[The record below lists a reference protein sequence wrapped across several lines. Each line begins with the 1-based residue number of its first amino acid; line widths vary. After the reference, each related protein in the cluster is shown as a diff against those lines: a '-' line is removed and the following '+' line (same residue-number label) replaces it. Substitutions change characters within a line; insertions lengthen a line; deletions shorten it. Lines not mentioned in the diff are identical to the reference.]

1 MAEKQSQPGKPTGML
16 HKVESRKRLS
26 EVAQDL
32 EAACQKYKFA
42 IHDLKEEMK
51 QKGIKFNLHCLVY
64 EVSGPHQGG
73 EGSEANGEMSAAL
86 PCRVSVYRQGS
97 GVTLV
102 AIRPTAAVEMF
113 RAPQLRSMAE
123 EVEAVMLKIMHEAA
137 V

>member
-1 MAEKQSQPGKPTGML
+1 
-16 HKVESRKRLS
+16 
-26 EVAQDL
+26 
-32 EAACQKYKFA
+32 
-42 IHDLKEEMK
+42 MK

-113 RAPQLRSMAE
+113 HAPQLRSMAE
-123 EVEAVMLKIMHEAA
+123 EVEAVMLKIMDEAA

>member
-64 EVSGPHQGG
+64 EVSSPHQGG

-102 AIRPTAAVEMF
+102 AIRPTAAVEVF
-113 RAPQLRSMAE
+113 HAPQLRSMAE
-123 EVEAVMLKIMHEAA
+123 EVEAVMLKIMDEAA

>member
-42 IHDLKEEMK
+42 IHDLKEDMQ

-64 EVSGPHQGG
+64 EVSGPPQSG
-73 EGSEANGEMSAAL
+73 EGSEANGEMSTAL

-113 RAPQLRSMAE
+113 LAPPLSSMAD
-123 EVEAVMLKIMHEAA
+123 EVETLMSQIM
-137 V
+137 

>member
-1 MAEKQSQPGKPTGML
+1 ML

-64 EVSGPHQGG
+64 EVSGPHPGRDA
-73 EGSEANGEMSAAL
+73 SEANGGMSAAL

-102 AIRPTAAVEMF
+102 AILPTAAVEMF
-113 RAPQLRSMAE
+113 HAPQLRSMAE
-123 EVEAVMLKIMHEAA
+123 EVEAVMFKIMH
-137 V
+137 